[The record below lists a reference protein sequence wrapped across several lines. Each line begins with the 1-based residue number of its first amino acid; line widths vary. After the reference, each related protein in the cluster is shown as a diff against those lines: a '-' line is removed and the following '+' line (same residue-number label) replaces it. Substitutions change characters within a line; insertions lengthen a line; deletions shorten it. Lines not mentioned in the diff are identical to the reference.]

1 MCLGLRFALFCSLD
15 SAWTLHLNLALIL
28 ELVSHPCG
36 TVWRMRIHPLYVF
49 QTDFVSVTMIQISP
63 PHGTPKDKFYVY
75 NMLDCLLSKD
85 HVSLCC
91 LRRGSFALAKGGF
104 DLSAAVHERFDVIL
118 CDGCSP
124 LHRDVSRTL
133 ALRNDGRGRTS
144 WKSFTKSCRIF
155 MHFPLSSPVSRRPA
169 RYSYIPPFAQL

>member
-1 MCLGLRFALFCSLD
+1 M
-15 SAWTLHLNLALIL
+15 W
-28 ELVSHPCG
+28 
-36 TVWRMRIHPLYVF
+36 IHPLCVF

-75 NMLDCLLSKD
+75 NMLDSLLPTD

-104 DLSAAVHERFDVIL
+104 NLSAAVHERLDVVL